1 MFGIDITSTLSTS
14 AYVNRMIPQTNQ
26 RLYLL
31 SQLKSQGTAVHALH
45 HLFTGLIV
53 SKITNALPASAG
65 QLANDRNRINAVSRR
80 SVTLLLLILRKL
92 LRVLI
97 ANFSKIT
104 HPGLVQAYTIYSLL
118 KPLHTALTVS
128 EKRQHYYQLPNIE
141 FSQYKNCFINRCL
154 FKFRW
159 SYFVCFVLL
168 YFCNILYVLSL
179 LRLIHLSL
187 CNSVR
192 LTCWIKRL
200 LDFTSICSRQQ
211 IGSRTDMWR

>member
-1 MFGIDITSTLSTS
+1 MLYHVEASHYCFWYWGNYWEFWSQTFLRLLTLVLFRPTPSTLSWNLCTL
-14 AYVNRMIPQTNQ
+14 PLQ
-26 RLYLL
+26 
-31 SQLKSQGTAVHALH
+31 SQK
-45 HLFTGLIV
+45 
-53 SKITNALPASAG
+53 
-65 QLANDRNRINAVSRR
+65 
-80 SVTLLLLILRKL
+80 
-92 LRVLI
+92 
-97 ANFSKIT
+97 
-104 HPGLVQAYTIYSLL
+104 
-118 KPLHTALTVS
+118 
-128 EKRQHYYQLPNIE
+128 KRQHYYQLPNIE

-168 YFCNILYVLSL
+168 YFCNILYFLSL